1 MQYKGRKYFSN
12 VSIIFYQ
19 IFILNFTLNDNILLL
34 GLKIKCKQPLSNSAR
49 SEKQLNFKLL

>member
-1 MQYKGRKYFSN
+1 MQYKGRKYFSI
-12 VSIIFYQ
+12 VSIVFYQ

-34 GLKIKCKQPLSNSAR
+34 GLRIKCQQPLPNSAR